1 MAVGF
6 KGIKNKSRW
15 LHETA
20 SGPTRGNFTFS
31 GGAGAMRPA
40 QKAQGGSGRF
50 RNVDDGCQVILRCRA
65 FPEAEA
71 GYRWGTLVPVQG
83 CPAADIELVQ
93 ISGLGHVGP
102 GHGLSG
108 AILRNEHAVGSPCLN
123 GESQ

>member
-1 MAVGF
+1 M
-6 KGIKNKSRW
+6 K
-15 LHETA
+15 
-20 SGPTRGNFTFS
+20 P
-31 GGAGAMRPA
+31 PA
-40 QKAQGGSGRF
+40 ARQEEILLSPAAQEQCAQPQKAQGGSGRF

-102 GHGLSG
+102 GYGLSG
-108 AILRNEHAVGSPCLN
+108 AVLRNEHAVGSPCLN